1 MNKTININ
9 LGGLFFHIDEKAFLK
24 LKHYLDAISNSLND
38 DPQGKEEII
47 NDIEQRISELLSE
60 KIKDEREVIN
70 ESYIDE
76 VIAVMGQPEDYA
88 YDGEMFN
95 ETENIR
101 RISKKMYRDG
111 RDKIL
116 GGVSSGLGHYFGID
130 TAWVRIIWILITLL
144 FGTGILVYIVLWII
158 LPEANTTSEELEMKG
173 EPVNI
178 NNIER
183 SIKDEYSKL
192 EERVRNADYTKVK
205 SGLQDFIET
214 LGRILLAFFKVLGMI
229 IGVLI
234 LIIAATTLIGLII
247 GFFSWGSI
255 ELLGIGEGIVHVPPF
270 FEFSLIPEWLLTIMM
285 FLAILIP
292 FIFLFIIGLN
302 ILSKDKKSLGLTAN
316 LSLLGVWIVS
326 LIGLG
331 FAGIEHENRFATKAS
346 ITENYEYTI
355 SNQDTLSIV
364 MHGNDKITN
373 RKSLYRSSRLE
384 KVEDSLGGEKLYSSY
399 VHLDVRRSSTDEI
412 MVKVIKT
419 ARSFNYNKAKDKA
432 NSINYFYSD
441 DDNTLNLDAY
451 FLTSSDLEHNKPKID
466 VIVYVPENQY
476 VFLDHTTKSFIH
488 DIKNTKDLY
497 DAKMANHHFIMST
510 DGFEC
515 IDCKTK
521 KRKTHKKD
529 KDKENDSDEDL
540 NLKID
545 NKGVKISIDNGQKKV
560 DVKIDENG
568 IEIK

>member
-24 LKHYLDAISNSLND
+24 LKHYLDAVSNSLND

-70 ESYIDE
+70 ETYIDE
-76 VIAVMGQPEDYA
+76 VIAIMGQPEDYA
-88 YDGEMFN
+88 YDGELFN
-95 ETENIR
+95 ETNHTKSS
-101 RISKKMYRDG
+101 SKKMYRDG
-111 RDKIL
+111 KDKIL

-158 LPEANTTSEELEMKG
+158 LPEANSTAEELEMKG

-205 SGLQDFIET
+205 SGLQDLIET
-214 LGRILLAFFKVLGMI
+214 LGRILTGFFKVLGMLV
-229 IGVLI
+229 GVLI

-255 ELLGIGEGIVHVPPF
+255 ELLGIGEGFVSVPPF
-270 FEFSLIPEWLLTIMM
+270 FEFSLIPEWLLTIML
-285 FLAILIP
+285 FLAIIIP
-292 FIFLFIIGLN
+292 FVFLFLIGLN

-331 FAGIEHENRFATKAS
+331 LAGIEHENQYATKAS
-346 ITENYEYTI
+346 VTENYEYTI
-355 SNQDTLSIV
+355 SNQDTLSIF
-364 MHGNDKITN
+364 MYGNDKITN

-384 KVEDSLGGEKLYSSY
+384 KVEDSLGAEKLYSSY
-399 VHLDVRRSSTDEI
+399 VHLDIRRSSSDEI
-412 MVKVIKT
+412 MVKIIKT
-419 ARSFNYNKAKDKA
+419 ARSFNHKKAKEKA
-432 NSINYFYSD
+432 NSIEYFYSD
-441 DDNTLNLDAY
+441 DANTLNLDSY
-451 FLTSSDLEHNKPKID
+451 FLTPSELEHNKPKID
-466 VIVYVPENQY
+466 VIVYVPENQN
-476 VFLDHTTKSFIH
+476 VFLDHTTKSFIY
-488 DIKNTKDLY
+488 DIKNTKDLH
-497 DAKMANHHFIMST
+497 DSKMANHYYIMGSE
-510 DGFEC
+510 GFEC
-515 IDCKTK
+515 TDCKSK
-521 KRKTHKKD
+521 KRRNRND
-529 KDKENDSDEDL
+529 DENEEDAT
-540 NLKID
+540 LKID
-545 NKGVKISIDNGQKKV
+545 KKGVKLTIDNGEKKV

-568 IEIK
+568 IEIQ